1 LSVIDIIAWAPAYIL
16 PFLFVITLI
25 IGWHEMAHFLAGRA
39 CGMKID
45 TFSLGFGP
53 ALWRRVDKSGVEWR
67 LSAIPL
73 GGYVK
78 FAGDANVAGVPDA
91 EDLAELRRQIIEA
104 EGPGAERNYYHFKP
118 TWQRAFVAAAGPVS
132 NFVLAVLIFAVVVAV
147 TGEVV
152 GPQVIQSVVPGQAA
166 EAAGLKAGDR
176 IVTFNGQS
184 VNTPEQ
190 VVENTMLR
198 SGTPIPIVIDRG
210 GKRMLITA
218 TPRRTIDHDPTVGER
233 KIGRLGMTLGPD
245 PKLARYVRYGPI
257 KSLQLGAKRTWS
269 VLDTTLTYI
278 GRIFTGKESG
288 DQVGGVIGT
297 AAVAGKVTQ
306 QAISMD
312 GSVGLKAANVVLML
326 LQLTAML
333 SVGIGFLN
341 LLPIPVLDGGHLL
354 FYAYEAVAR
363 KPLGAKVQE
372 VGYQV
377 GLVLV
382 IGLMLFATW
391 NDLHKQGLF
400 KFLGGLFS

>member
-1 LSVIDIIAWAPAYIL
+1 MIANIAWLPVYIVS
-16 PFLFVITLI
+16 FLFVITVI
-25 IGWHEMAHFLAGRA
+25 ITWHEMAHFLAGRA

-53 ALWRRVDKSGVEWR
+53 ALWRRVDKRGVEWR
-67 LSAIPL
+67 ISWVPL

-91 EDLAELRRQIIEA
+91 DDLADLRRQIIEA
-104 EGPGAERNYYHFKP
+104 EGPGAEKNYYHFKP
-118 TWQRAFVAAAGPVS
+118 IWQRAFVAAAGPVS
-132 NFVLAVLIFAVVVAV
+132 NFILAILLFAALYGLL
-147 TGEVV
+147 GERIAPPHVDRVMAGSPAATAGLQSGDRLVSIAGETITSGEQATQVV
-152 GPQVIQSVVPGQAA
+152 GLYA
-166 EAAGLKAGDR
+166 D
-176 IVTFNGQS
+176 
-184 VNTPEQ
+184 
-190 VVENTMLR
+190 
-198 SGTPIPIVIDRG
+198 TPIPVVVERQ
-210 GKRMLITA
+210 GKKLTITA
-218 TPRRTIDHDPTVGER
+218 TPRRTEDNDQILGTR
-233 KIGRLGMTLGPD
+233 KVGRLGMY
-245 PKLARYVRYGPI
+245 LATDASDIRYVRYGPI
-257 KSLQLGAKRTWS
+257 ESVSHGVHQTWFVLSTSLR
-269 VLDTTLTYI
+269 YI
-278 GRIFTGKESG
+278 GRIFAGKESG
-288 DQVGGVIGT
+288 DQLRGPIGT
-297 AAVAGKVTQ
+297 ASVSGNLVKAVVT
-306 QAISMD
+306 
-312 GSVGLKAANVVLML
+312 GPGGVGLKAANVVLML
-326 LQLTAML
+326 LQVVAAV